1 MEYEGKRARLAKEK
15 THPKNPPQKKTL
27 EKKGFI
33 VFFCFFPPKITISS
47 SFPLAFASNKWIFCK
62 FQRNISEFLI

>member
-1 MEYEGKRARLAKEK
+1 MEYEGKRAGLAKEK

-33 VFFCFFPPKITISS
+33 VSFCFFPPKITISS
-47 SFPLAFASNKWIFCK
+47 SFPLAFASNK
-62 FQRNISEFLI
+62 